1 MKTKTY
7 EIVCT
12 ILVSDDYQFDPDKVA
27 RRVRDEIAGA
37 IEDNRDAERDF
48 EYIGTEI
55 NITPEGQ

>member
-12 ILVSDDYQFDPDKVA
+12 IQVRGDYQFDPNQVA

-37 IEDNRDAERDF
+37 VEDNRDSERDF
-48 EYIGTEI
+48 EYIETHWRSI
-55 NITPEGQ
+55 R